1 MELMCPQCQQKLTIP
16 DQFAGQ
22 LMRCPLC
29 NGTFTAP
36 ALSAPPPPV
45 FSLAPEPPPLPP
57 PLPSAPEPMQQAPP
71 LEELPPPL
79 PPGDY
84 SRSLKIV
91 FSPNVI
97 PWITPAGL
105 LFIFLLSFMSW
116 LGGLNAWKLAF
127 GGETFFGYTHSGDA
141 LFAVY
146 LIFAIVALM
155 ESIPASL
162 FALGLA
168 PTPPFV
174 KALGPWRPVIAG
186 GIALLSFVFL
196 FIRYLEYVFNAAP
209 TTIWFKLT
217 VRIHVLVILA
227 SLVEFWLELRRRKNL
242 PSPRIEAHW

>member
-84 SRSLKIV
+84 SRSLKIG

-97 PWITPAGL
+97 PWITPARL
-105 LFIFLLSFMSW
+105 LFSFLPPFMS
-116 LGGLNAWKLAF
+116 
-127 GGETFFGYTHSGDA
+127 
-141 LFAVY
+141 
-146 LIFAIVALM
+146 
-155 ESIPASL
+155 
-162 FALGLA
+162 
-168 PTPPFV
+168 
-174 KALGPWRPVIAG
+174 
-186 GIALLSFVFL
+186 
-196 FIRYLEYVFNAAP
+196 
-209 TTIWFKLT
+209 
-217 VRIHVLVILA
+217 
-227 SLVEFWLELRRRKNL
+227 
-242 PSPRIEAHW
+242 